1 MTTSKKLLKMGWRN
15 ASFAVALSACLINFT
30 SCDKYDLDKTDP
42 EGWGASIYSYLAE
55 DGHYTNTIRLIDD
68 LGQKDVLAKTGSKTL
83 FVADDDAYAR
93 FFSNNK
99 WGVSRYE
106 QLSTSQKKLL
116 LYGAMINNSYQLNSL
131 SSVGGDNS
139 IIEGACMRRSTAAT
153 IYDSVAV
160 VNVQD
165 LPNMRPEDRKNNS
178 LWTRFADRQNV
189 VLMNSS
195 TSAPMVHFVE
205 DFINNNHFENS
216 DIDFLFNG
224 KIHRQPGDAIVNGVN
239 VGQKNIK
246 CSNGFIQKLDDVMLP
261 LENIAELIAN
271 NPRTSEFS

>member
-1 MTTSKKLLKMGWRN
+1 MTTSKNLLKMGWRR
-15 ASFAVALSACLINFT
+15 ASVAVTLSACLISFT

-55 DGHYTNTIRLIDD
+55 DGHYTNTIRLIED
-68 LGQKDVLAKTGSKTL
+68 LGQREVLAKTGSKTL
-83 FVADDDAYAR
+83 FVADDEAFAR

-116 LYGAMINNSYQLNSL
+116 LYGAMINNSYQLNTL

-139 IIEGACMRRSTAAT
+139 IVEGACMRRSTAST

-160 VNVQD
+160 VKIQD

-178 LWTRFADRQNV
+178 LWTKFADRSDI
-189 VLMNSS
+189 VLMKDMTS
-195 TSAPMVHFVE
+195 TPMVHFVE
-205 DFINNNHFENS
+205 DFINNNHF
-216 DIDFLFNG
+216 G
-224 KIHRQPGDAIVNGVN
+224 K
-239 VGQKNIK
+239 
-246 CSNGFIQKLDDVMLP
+246 
-261 LENIAELIAN
+261 
-271 NPRTSEFS
+271 